1 MKTRGNIGQCLSKYI
16 IPTIVKK
23 EESVE
28 DFLEKMKVSA
38 NILFFKKKTPIRTIL
53 LYNILLHSDSQNSQ
67 DFRKTTKIGFLAI
80 VVDVGKSCKLCDLK
94 EMKMGLEILTKSANK
109 HYQLVT

>member
-38 NILFFKKKTPIRTIL
+38 NILFFKKKNTHKNHSVVQHTIA
-53 LYNILLHSDSQNSQ
+53 Q
-67 DFRKTTKIGFLAI
+67 
-80 VVDVGKSCKLCDLK
+80 
-94 EMKMGLEILTKSANK
+94 
-109 HYQLVT
+109 